1 MKRNKKNN
9 KGFSLIELVAA
20 IAILMIVVI
29 PLLQAFTTSASL
41 TSRAKKI
48 GEATAAAQNIQETI
62 EALSVKD
69 FKNLDNKNVATM
81 LEPMGDS
88 VERSEATEND
98 DGSTSMTV
106 KNLKSGS
113 GTYDAKVTFSLG
125 TESSSGI
132 GIINNTDIAKYTN
145 LETAFV
151 QCGSTGLDKNPD
163 EQADTEFITTK
174 KYKEATDAEKEVL
187 LKNKSRRIVVEIKT
201 EEDTERNVL
210 LVYEKVS
217 FCYIYGTA
225 GYTAT
230 LKQASTNGGK
240 SVNNIKRNSKYDEND
255 PTSTYYDGVDVEL
268 DYDMFPNGYEMS
280 LEKDDEG
287 AYKDT
292 FIAYLMYYPYFS
304 FQDDSENGIKTI
316 DDDYIEF
323 LIDTNDDNQNNAPL
337 NTQFFV
343 VKMWPLERETIDD
356 TSTSVSGDTSKIIN
370 WKKIDLGTKDSN
382 YKVNIIETRN
392 EAYNDYVKDSFEND
406 ILKMGVRLYTNV
418 RCNLETGKL
427 YSTGDLA
434 NKFSYKVRLPA
445 KTFTIFDKQYT
456 LYDVKVNDEIRYEDA
471 LVKHEKEDRLYSVK
485 IEIYDSGKI
494 DDGKVVHTLEAN
506 KLT

>member
-20 IAILMIVVI
+20 VAILMIVVI

-41 TSRAKKI
+41 TSKAKKI

-69 FKNLDNKNVATM
+69 FQNLDNKNVASM
-81 LEPMGDS
+81 LETMGDS
-88 VERSEATEND
+88 VERSETTENS

-106 KNLKSGS
+106 TNLKSGS

-125 TESSSGI
+125 SENYSGI

-163 EQADTEFITTK
+163 DQADTEYMTTD
-174 KYKEATDAEKEVL
+174 KYKNDNDSIKT
-187 LKNKSRRIVVEIKT
+187 KSRRIVVEIKT

-217 FCYIYGTA
+217 FCYIYGNK

-230 LKQASTNGGK
+230 NYQASTNGGK
-240 SVNNIKRNSKYDEND
+240 SVNNIKRNSNYNEDD
-255 PTSTYYDGVDVEL
+255 PTSTYYEGVDVEI
-268 DYDMFPNGYEMS
+268 DYDMFPNGHEMS

-292 FIAYLMYYPYFS
+292 YTAYLMYYPYFS
-304 FQDDSENGIKTI
+304 FQNDSENGITTK

-323 LIDTNDDNQNNAPL
+323 LIDTNDDNQENAPL

-343 VKMWPLERETIDD
+343 VKMWPLERETVDE
-356 TSTSVSGDTSKIIN
+356 TSASGSSDTSKVIN
-370 WKKIDLGTKDSN
+370 WKPVELGTKDSD

-392 EAYNDYVKDSFEND
+392 KAYNNYVKNEFDNN
-406 ILKMGVRLYTNV
+406 ILKMGIRLYTNV
-418 RCNLETGKL
+418 RCNLKTGKL
-427 YSTGDLA
+427 YDAGDFNSRFA
-434 NKFSYKVRLPA
+434 YKVRLPA
-445 KTFTIFDKQYT
+445 KTFTILDKNYT

-494 DDGKVVHTLEAN
+494 DDGKAVHTLEAN